1 MIEDTPSRRRAVSPP
16 VLILEDDMIR
26 AGEMLAEIED
36 LGLSGRILAVRAGL
50 LQPDQ
55 MYSLVILSVRSMSPP
70 DLRIPETVR
79 RYSPDVPMLVLC
91 GEGEPGSTPWTNCT
105 VLRKKGALSK
115 IRARVAEMLGIVL
128 TDEPGTTLKSS

>member
-1 MIEDTPSRRRAVSPP
+1 MIEDTPGRKRAVSPP

-36 LGLSGRILAVRAGL
+36 LGLAGRILAARSGL

-55 MYSLVILSVRSMSPP
+55 VYSLVILSVRSMTPP
-70 DLRIPETVR
+70 DLRIPETIR
-79 RYSPDVPMLVLC
+79 RYSPDVPMLLLC
-91 GEGEPGSTPWTNCT
+91 AEADPGSAPWTNCT